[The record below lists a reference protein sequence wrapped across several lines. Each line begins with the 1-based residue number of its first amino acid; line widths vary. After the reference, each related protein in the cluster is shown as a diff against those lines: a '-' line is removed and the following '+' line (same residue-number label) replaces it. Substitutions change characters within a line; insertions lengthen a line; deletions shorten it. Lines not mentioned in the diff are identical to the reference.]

1 MDEDNIFIR
10 SSVSIPLIEK
20 TIYCNGAIYWSAKCY
35 WKLPIIYFDLADE
48 IFHEL
53 PWPES
58 VSYYIPDELSGE
70 YYDTSDTLELG
81 TFGEHLCVSVC
92 TGESCNDLCIQLWV
106 MKESWTRLATIPYRG
121 TCPRPICVSKNGENF
136 LLHDRKLIVFNLKKK
151 SYRKTRYDPKTIM
164 EATTYVESLY
174 SLDCNDG
181 LNQVKYMCE

>member
-58 VSYYIPDELSGE
+58 VSYY
-70 YYDTSDTLELG
+70 DTSDTWELG
-81 TFGEHLCVSVC
+81 TFGEHLCLSVC

-121 TCPRPICVSKNGENF
+121 TCPRPICVSKNGENL

-151 SYRKTRYDPKTIM
+151 AYRKTRYDPKTIM